1 MVEEVSLSFEVVSPP
16 LVVGDLPLMVVGQ
29 TSYVV
34 VEVGNLVESYQLV
47 GGHRMVV
54 LDHLLLSPDA
64 LL

>member
-1 MVEEVSLSFEVVSPP
+1 VVEEVSLSFEVVSPP